1 MMSSSQSA
9 SSTYS
14 TTDLAEPLS
23 VVLAEP
29 RRRYALSVLA
39 SGSGRR
45 TAFEDLA
52 VGVTAFERVNADD
65 EAPDAPSEEV
75 EVTLYHC
82 HLPKLAEADVVE
94 DDYDTDGHVALTET
108 GLECADALGVGR
120 QDD

>member
-1 MMSSSQSA
+1 MSSGQHA

-23 VVLAEP
+23 TVLDEP

-39 SGSGRR
+39 SGSARR
-45 TAFEDLA
+45 TAFEELA
-52 VGVTAFERVNADD
+52 VGVTAFERVNGDD

-82 HLPKLAEADVVE
+82 HLPKLADADLIE
-94 DDYDTDGHVALTET
+94 DDYATDGHVTLTET
-108 GLECADALGVGR
+108 GLECAEVLGVGR
-120 QDD
+120 YDG

>member
-1 MMSSSQSA
+1 MSSSQSA

-45 TAFEDLA
+45 TAFAELA

-94 DDYDTDGHVALTET
+94 VDYDTDGHVALTET
-108 GLECADALGVGR
+108 GLKCADALGVGR
-120 QDD
+120 LDD